1 VSSELSILLVTD
13 SLDAIAIAL
22 DCYRIAT
29 DPSRVELVVAAIAGA
44 HLAPEALVAAGF
56 PIVRVV
62 DGGDGALQT
71 AEWRAFQAATA
82 PLVVF
87 AQAHAYPRPGFGAA
101 IVAARASD
109 RGAVIGP
116 SMANANPATLVSR
129 VAMWL
134 AYGRW
139 IGGPLSGPA
148 SDVPGHSSA
157 YDREVLGSLGDEL
170 VPLLEAGWP
179 LQAELAAR
187 GHRCFLAAEACV
199 EIVNPARAWP
209 FVSHFFHVGWM
220 VAAKRTRRWSMVRR
234 LAYALASPVI
244 PFVRLRRI
252 VVDSVRRGI
261 DAPWGGLPLLVLGL
275 GASAAGEWCGY
286 MLGFGP
292 PSRFVRRT

>member
-1 VSSELSILLVTD
+1 MSSELSIVLVTD
-13 SLDAIAIAL
+13 SVDAIAVAL
-22 DCYRIAT
+22 DRYRAAT
-29 DPSRVELVVAAIAGA
+29 DPSRVELVVAAVAGA
-44 HLAPEALVAAGF
+44 HLTPEALVAAGF

-62 DGGDGALQT
+62 DGGEGALQT
-71 AEWRAFQAATA
+71 AEWRAFRATTA

-101 IVAARASD
+101 IVAARAAD

-139 IGGPLSGPA
+139 IGGPASGPA
-148 SDVPGHSSA
+148 PDVPGHSSA
-157 YDREVLGSLGDEL
+157 YDREALESLGDEL

-179 LQAELAAR
+179 LQTELTAR
-187 GHRCFLAAEACV
+187 GHRCFLASEACV

-209 FVSHFFHVGWM
+209 FVAHFFHIGWA
-220 VAAKRTRRWSMVRR
+220 VAAKRTRRWSTARR
-234 LAYALASPVI
+234 LGYALGSPLV

-252 VVDSVRRGI
+252 VVDSLRRQV

-275 GASAAGEWCGY
+275 GANAAGELCGY
-286 MLGFGP
+286 VLGFGP
-292 PSRFVRRT
+292 ASRFVRRT